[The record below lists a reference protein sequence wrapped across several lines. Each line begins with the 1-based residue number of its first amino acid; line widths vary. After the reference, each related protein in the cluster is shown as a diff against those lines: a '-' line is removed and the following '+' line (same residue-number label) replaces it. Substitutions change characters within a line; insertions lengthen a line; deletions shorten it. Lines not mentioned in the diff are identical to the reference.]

1 MPVNLRRTHH
11 PRIQRVDVMAD
22 RIEEGRHG
30 VADIQVIDQ
39 SDDLLL
45 EVVRPGDV
53 RLQGPQTAVV
63 RDIAQT

>member
-1 MPVNLRRTHH
+1 
-11 PRIQRVDVMAD
+11 MAD